1 MSGLDQN
8 GFEKKTLTEIKL
20 EIEDHLRSVFG
31 AFINL
36 LPGSVFATIIGIFAE
51 RESLIWDLIEEVYN
65 AMYPTTAEGA
75 NLDNAVGF
83 NGITRLGAAK
93 SRVLNFLLF
102 GDDLSTIAAGTQFS
116 VDGNSQ
122 AIFQTE
128 NTVTLGA
135 GRNDIQRISF
145 SEVPT
150 SGTFSISH
158 LGQTTSPL
166 DKDATAQD
174 VEDALNALSLI
185 DEVEVSGD
193 YATGFVIEFTGNDG
207 LQPMANVTVQSS
219 LAGVSAVDV
228 SVSKEQQGEAQAVV
242 NLVALEDGPVDAPIR
257 TLTVIE
263 TPVAGLTR
271 GLNLSATVLGRFVE
285 TDSELRV
292 RRRNTLTIA
301 GNATPEAIR
310 SRLSN
315 LPGVLNVFIFENET
329 LVTDLAGRPGKSYE
343 AVVSGGIEAD
353 IAKAIWDSKP
363 AGIQTWGN
371 ISEQVVDSTGTN
383 RLIRFSRPNDLP
395 IYVSIDLFTD
405 PAQFPANGAGLAQ
418 QAIID
423 WGNRIGIGNSIIVY
437 PQLVAQLNFIP
448 GILDMIIRID
458 TDPVSTTPEDPALDD
473 NIIVPPDSVAEFSNL
488 NVDINI
494 L

>member
-1 MSGLDQN
+1 MAGLNQS

-20 EIEDHLRSVFG
+20 EIEDTLRSVFG

-65 AMYPTTAEGA
+65 AMYPTTAEGV

-93 SRVLNFLLF
+93 SRVSNFLLF
-102 GDDLSTIAAGTQFS
+102 GDDTTTVPAGTQFS
-116 VDGNSQ
+116 VDGNAQ

-128 NTVTLGA
+128 NTVTLGP

-145 SEVPT
+145 SEVPDA
-150 SGTFSISH
+150 GTFSISH
-158 LGQTTSPL
+158 RGQTTSPINH
-166 DKDATAQD
+166 DATALD
-174 VEDALNALSLI
+174 VQNALNALSILNA
-185 DEVEVSGD
+185 VEVSGD
-193 YATGFVIEFTGNDG
+193 FATGFEIEFTEDAG
-207 LQPMANVTVQSS
+207 LQPQPNVTIAST
-219 LAGVSAVDV
+219 LTGVSAVDV
-228 SVSKEQQGEAQAVV
+228 SVSKEQQGEAQATI
-242 NLVALEDGPVDAPIR
+242 NLSALEDGPVDAPAR
-257 TLTVIE
+257 TLTIIE
-263 TPVAGLTR
+263 TPVAGLNR
-271 GLNLSATVLGRFVE
+271 GINLENTILGRFVE

-315 LPGVLNVFIFENET
+315 LAGVLNVFIFENDT
-329 LVTDLAGRPGKSYE
+329 LTADGSGRPGKSYE
-343 AVVSGGIEAD
+343 AVVSGGDDDE

-371 ISEQVVDSTGTN
+371 IVKSVIDSTGTE
-383 RLIRFSRPNDLP
+383 RIMRFSRPNDLP
-395 IYVSIDLFTD
+395 IFVSIDLFTD
-405 PAQFPANGAGLAQ
+405 ATFPPNGAGLAQ
-418 QAIID
+418 NAIIA
-423 WGNRIGIGNSIIVY
+423 WGNRIGIGNPVIVY
-437 PQLVAQLNFIP
+437 PQLVAQLNSIP

-458 TDPVSTTPEDPALDD
+458 TSPVSTTPEAPAVDD
-473 NIIVPPDSVAEFSNL
+473 NIIVPPDSVAEFSSTNT
-488 NVDINI
+488 DINI